1 MASDIPVINAIG
13 AAMKHLG
20 ARQQVI
26 AQNIANSDTPGFK
39 AREIAPPDFGSMLGG
54 AGVTGRAGRVA
65 RPEVRISEAMLRL
78 GSRGGGTA
86 ATVLDTNISET
97 KPDGNNV
104 TLEDQVLKMGQIQA
118 DFAALTSLYRKQI
131 GMMKAALGKGGVV

>member
-1 MASDIPVINAIG
+1 MADTLPIIDAIG

-39 AREIAPPDFGSMLGG
+39 AKDIAAPDFAAFLGG
-54 AGVTGRAGRVA
+54 DGGGHVT
-65 RPEVRISEAMLRL
+65 RPVVHVSEGMQRL
-78 GSRGGGTA
+78 GARGGSVA
-86 ATVLDTNISET
+86 MIADTDISET
-97 KPDGNNV
+97 KPDGNTV
-104 TLEDQVLKMGQIQA
+104 TLEDQVMKMGQIQA

-131 GMMKAALGKGGVV
+131 GMLKAALGKGGVV